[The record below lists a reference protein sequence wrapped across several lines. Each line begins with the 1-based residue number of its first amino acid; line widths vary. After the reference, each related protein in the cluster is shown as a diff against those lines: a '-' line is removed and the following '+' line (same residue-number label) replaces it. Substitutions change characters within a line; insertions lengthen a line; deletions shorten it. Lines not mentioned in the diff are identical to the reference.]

1 MIDDFSLE
9 RLVTPLQDWFLAHA
23 RVLPWR
29 EDPKPYYVW
38 VSEIML
44 QQTRVEAVKPYF
56 ERFLAE
62 LPDVKSLAEC
72 EEERLL
78 KLWEGLG
85 YYNRARNLKAAA
97 QQIME
102 NYGGVIPAEYEELL
116 KLKGI
121 GHYTAGAIASI
132 AYGKPVPAVDGNVL
146 RVISRVT
153 GDDSDIMKQ
162 SVRTHMEEKLKELMT
177 SCTNGAGEAD
187 ADVRET
193 DVCVQPRI
201 FNQALMELGAMVCVP
216 NGAPHCEACPW
227 REMCRA
233 KQEDLTNVIPVKKK
247 PKERRIEERTVFII
261 RDGDRVAIQKRPPKG
276 LLAGLYELPNCEGY
290 PDYEGIV
297 AYVKRMGFS
306 PLRIQ
311 PLEDAKHIFSH
322 VEWHMKGYA
331 VLVEEAEVPVAA
343 QGAPGNETQ
352 EQETKPES
360 DAQGT
365 DAAPRWLF
373 VEAEDAKERY
383 AIPAAFAKY
392 AAYMN
397 ISIGIEP

>member
-9 RLVTPLQDWFLAHA
+9 QLAAPLQTWFLGHA

-38 VSEIML
+38 ISEIML

-56 ERFLAE
+56 ERFITE
-62 LPDVKSLAEC
+62 LPDVRSLAEC
-72 EEERLL
+72 DEERLL

-102 NYGGVIPAEYEELL
+102 DYGGVIPSEYEELL

-121 GHYTAGAIASI
+121 GNYTAGAIASI

-162 SVRTHMEEKLKELMT
+162 SVRTHMEEKLKELMN
-177 SCTNGAGEAD
+177 SGAA
-187 ADVRET
+187 
-193 DVCVQPRI
+193 VQPRI

-216 NGAPHCEACPW
+216 NGAPHCEECPW
-227 REMCRA
+227 CALCCAR
-233 KQEDLTNVIPVKKK
+233 KDGLTDVLPVKKK
-247 PKERRIEERTVFII
+247 AKERRIEERTVFII
-261 RDGDRVAIQKRPPKG
+261 RDGDRVAIRKRPQKG

-290 PDYEGIV
+290 PDYDGIV
-297 AYVKRMGFS
+297 AYVKSMGFL

-311 PLEDAKHIFSH
+311 PLADAKHIFSH

-331 VLVEEAEVPVAA
+331 VLVEEMED
-343 QGAPGNETQ
+343 APGSEASGQQMRQQNASEREVQ
-352 EQETKPES
+352 GGG
-360 DAQGT
+360 AQT
-365 DAAPRWLF
+365 PWLF
-373 VEAEDAKERY
+373 VEAEDARERY

-397 ISIGIEP
+397 IKIGME